1 MTQGNEARVL
11 GYTQKLA
18 NCLKHQKTTDYKHLK
33 FVLKPLLRR
42 TNDDI
47 DNVHSVHWVQV
58 LWPLLQYKYSQHSR
72 LPSLPMT
79 SDPSR
84 SQIRNSIS
92 RTLFGHLM
100 DGDWVPTFLVGH
112 YTYFSILVFW
122 EILKWIRFWSQVPGF
137 TGPGRGNM
145 GWWGLSCGVTINFGS
160 EPLIIV
166 SRPTWTFLQSQN
178 FSSAVRAKPVEYF

>member
-1 MTQGNEARVL
+1 
-11 GYTQKLA
+11 
-18 NCLKHQKTTDYKHLK
+18 
-33 FVLKPLLRR
+33 
-42 TNDDI
+42 
-47 DNVHSVHWVQV
+47 
-58 LWPLLQYKYSQHSR
+58 
-72 LPSLPMT
+72 MT

-100 DGDWVPTFLVGH
+100 DGDWVHTFLVGH

-145 GWWGLSCGVTINFGS
+145 GWCGLSCGVTINFGS

-178 FSSAVRAKPVEYF
+178 FSSAVQCEPSQWSIFSFSSLFIIASCDLAQENDRIIRGLLLAAAPASSPPHLWVICRGWCSAGCFNPQVVVIRGCFQFCPIDGAPSLC

>member
-1 MTQGNEARVL
+1 
-11 GYTQKLA
+11 
-18 NCLKHQKTTDYKHLK
+18 
-33 FVLKPLLRR
+33 
-42 TNDDI
+42 
-47 DNVHSVHWVQV
+47 
-58 LWPLLQYKYSQHSR
+58 
-72 LPSLPMT
+72 MT

-100 DGDWVPTFLVGH
+100 DGDWVHTFLVGH

-145 GWWGLSCGVTINFGS
+145 GWCGLSCGVTINFGS

-178 FSSAVRAKPVEYF
+178 FSSAVQCEPSQWSIFSFSSLFIIASCDLAQENDRIIRDFYSHPHPPVLRSAEADVPPGVLTRRSWWSGDVFSFVP